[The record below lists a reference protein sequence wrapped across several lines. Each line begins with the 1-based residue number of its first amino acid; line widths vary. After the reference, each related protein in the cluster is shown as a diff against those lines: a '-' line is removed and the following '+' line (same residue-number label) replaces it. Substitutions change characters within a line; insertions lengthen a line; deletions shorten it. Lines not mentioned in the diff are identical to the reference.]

1 MTEMHIFFL
10 DMIMWETKREKC
22 VAHYLK
28 VTEDTATT
36 SIKSTAVNY
45 LGRLLQIDDLKDSFI
60 RIEGEY
66 GKNVTEYYLGMEVH
80 R

>member
-1 MTEMHIFFL
+1 M
-10 DMIMWETKREKC
+10 
-22 VAHYLK
+22 
-28 VTEDTATT
+28 TEDTATT